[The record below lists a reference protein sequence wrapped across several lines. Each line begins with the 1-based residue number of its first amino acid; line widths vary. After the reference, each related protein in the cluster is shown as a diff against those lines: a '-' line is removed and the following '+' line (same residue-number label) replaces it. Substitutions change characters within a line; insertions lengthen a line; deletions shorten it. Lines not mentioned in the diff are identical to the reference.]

1 MNILKTYNVAT
12 QQPGTFLVYWT
23 NSPIRPGGVLKVRVL
38 QKVEDPQIAAEL
50 AAMQHLLE
58 EKRVIGSNLVGNPN
72 TRFTVSQG
80 AIRKLQRRQSDK
92 VHLAPY
98 ANFLTTRFAGCQLV
112 VEKDTRWFDGFEPE
126 SVEELVVIEPRLE
139 MIKVTGLGEVSVTQH
154 VLNRLGDR
162 FLFETKQK
170 NLART
175 AWKKLSE
182 ITSDSSVSEVLR
194 TGIWNTVKYA
204 RHGKHE
210 GRYFLNARHNLVL
223 VVTDN
228 PGEGKRLVTA
238 YPANGQFTQMSKAA

>member
-1 MNILKTYNVAT
+1 MNILKTYAVAT

-38 QKVEDPQIAAEL
+38 PKMEDPQIAAEL

-58 EKRVIGSNLVGNPN
+58 EKRVIGTNLVGNPN
-72 TRFTVSQG
+72 TRLTVSQG

-98 ANFLTTRFAGCQLV
+98 AHFLTTRFAGCQLV
-112 VEKDTRWFDGFEPE
+112 VGKDNTWFEGFEPE
-126 SVEELVVIEPRLE
+126 SVEELVVTEPRLE
-139 MIKVTGLGEVSVTQH
+139 RVRVTGLGEVSVTQH

-162 FLFETKQK
+162 FLSETKPE
-170 NLART
+170 NMAR
-175 AWKKLSE
+175 AIWKRLSE
-182 ITSDSSVSEVLR
+182 ITSDPCVSEVLR

-210 GRYFLNARHNLVL
+210 GRYFLNARRNLVM
-223 VVTDN
+223 VITDN

-238 YPANGQFTQMSKAA
+238 YPANNQFTLIAQAA